1 VDDPILFW
9 NAVANEANRV
19 THTTGA
25 PEEAGARGPCGSSRA
40 YAIVHLAMHD
50 AYFAIDKA
58 PHGTYFAD
66 ADLPTPPQGALPA
79 EVAALT
85 TASIAGAAHA
95 TLCELYPAQKQ
106 MFDERL
112 VASGVTT
119 GGPTGDAYA
128 FGAAVAARML
138 AERAADPPLGAAGH
152 TSSDAPGR
160 HRHDPD
166 AAAAEHGYHAPFYG
180 SRARCFAVT
189 DRFPLAAPPAIDSQ
203 EYLDALREVRAQGI
217 APELT
222 GTLPAGFAPRTPD
235 QTVAGIYWGYDGA
248 RGLGTPP
255 RLYNQIVRTV
265 AEAKGNSVARNARL
279 FALVNAAMGDAG
291 IRAWDD
297 KYRWDLWRPVLGI
310 REHGD
315 ALGPDATGADAIG
328 QDADPG
334 WRPLGAPRTNE
345 TGRKNF
351 TPPFP
356 AYPSGHAT
364 FGAAAFQSVRK
375 FYEPNCGFGP
385 DTIIEGIGF
394 VSDEF
399 DGVNRDNHGTVRP
412 RHVRTFDDG
421 LWGMIEE
428 NGESRVLLGVHWV
441 FDAFTRTKDGGIDVG
456 RNIGGVILGLRIAD
470 DIAAKGLKAAQAVG
484 PRLP

>member
-1 VDDPILFW
+1 MADPILYW
-9 NAVANEANRV
+9 NDVANEANRI

-25 PEEAGARGPCGSSRA
+25 EEEAGAQGPCGSSRA

-66 ADLPTPPQGALPA
+66 ADLPTPPQGAN
-79 EVAALT
+79 AAAVDKLT
-85 TASIAGAAHA
+85 RASVAGAAYA
-95 TLCELYPAQKQ
+95 TLCALYPAQKA
-106 MFDERL
+106 MFDEKL
-112 VASGVTT
+112 VASGVAT
-119 GGPTGDAYA
+119 GGPDSTAYA

-138 AERAADPPLGAAGH
+138 AERAGDPSLDAAGH
-152 TSSDAPGR
+152 ASSNDPGR

-166 AAAAEHGYHAPFYG
+166 APADKHTYHAPFYG
-180 SRARCFAVT
+180 SRAKCFAIT
-189 DRFPLAAPPAIDSQ
+189 EHFPLDDPPAITSQ
-203 EYLDALREVRAQGI
+203 EYLDALREVRAKGI

-222 GTLPAGFAPRTPD
+222 GTLPAGFTPRTTD

-248 RGLGTPP
+248 KDLGTPP
-255 RLYNQIVRTV
+255 RLYNQIVRTIAV
-265 AEAKGNSVARNARL
+265 AKGNTVAQNARL

-297 KYRWDLWRPVLGI
+297 KYRWDYWRPVLGL

-315 ALGPDATGADAIG
+315 ALGPDAAGAPAIDA
-328 QDADPG
+328 DADPW
-334 WRPLGAPRTNE
+334 WRPLGAPRTNA
-345 TGRKNF
+345 TGEKNF
-351 TPPFP
+351 TRPFP

-385 DTIIEGIGF
+385 DDVIKGIEF

-399 DGVNRDNHGTVRP
+399 DGVSRDNHGTVRP
-412 RHVRTFDDG
+412 RLARTFTDG
-421 LWGMIEE
+421 LWGMIKE
-428 NGESRVLLGVHWV
+428 NGESRVFLGVHWV
-441 FDAFTRTKDGGIDVG
+441 FDAFTRTKDGDINIG
-456 RNIGGVILGLRIAD
+456 RNVGGVILGLRIAD
-470 DIAAKGLKAAQAVG
+470 DIAAKDLKAAQAIG